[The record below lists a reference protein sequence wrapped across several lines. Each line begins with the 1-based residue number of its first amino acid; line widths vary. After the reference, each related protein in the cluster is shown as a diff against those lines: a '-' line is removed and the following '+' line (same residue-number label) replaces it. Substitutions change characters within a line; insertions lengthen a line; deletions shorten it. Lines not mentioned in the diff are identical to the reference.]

1 MFAPTT
7 NVRVLQNVDCDPS
20 GNNVLSFASKQ
31 DETNYYIGKTK
42 FNYSTC
48 HVEGAHGYVGHI
60 ILPGTP
66 EQYYDCN
73 YIMWNNAQFT
83 DKWFY
88 AYLNN
93 IEPYANGASYGTYV
107 IDMFRTWYWEHSL
120 GQCLVARENVN
131 DDTIGRWLLPENIEA
146 GEYVCASSGDL
157 LSSLDM
163 TPKLVIV
170 YSYSPA
176 QEDDDSSET
185 YTVGGQI
192 MDVAGAVTGAVQY
205 NFLGLKPV
213 FAGGMVC
220 EGIYQGARFLAMNC
234 DSISDRETID
244 KYIQRLVGQGQIS
257 KILTMFMAPAFAV
270 THATA
275 IPVDTFSP
283 FSVVVPAITRPT
295 AFGSY
300 TPKNKK
306 LLTQQY
312 NFLLINNNVGTQEEY
327 GYEYFSGGS
336 GSFKAY
342 AALSQSPTIRLMPID
357 YKGVEENNLYQVDL
371 SGFPMASFSY
381 SQLNNDTAANMWSR
395 RVAAASD
402 IYGSVMNIAQ
412 SAIGAIPS
420 PTSKNPVGDMVS
432 GVVNTVDATV
442 DAAFNAASAVA
453 EYHDKRRIPNIV
465 QGVADGNIT
474 FSMGKMTF
482 NYYKMQIQPQFA
494 KKVDDYLSAYGY
506 RVDEFKQP
514 NVSGRA
520 NWNYLQLVNPVIQG
534 NLPYD
539 AKQVLF
545 QQYSRGIRIWH
556 NPANFMNFTAD
567 NSIV

>member
-1 MFAPTT
+1 MFSPTT

-42 FNYSTC
+42 FNYPTC

-73 YIMWNNAQFT
+73 YIMWNNSQFT

-213 FAGGMVC
+213 FAGGVVC

-244 KYIQRLVGQGQIS
+244 NYIQRLVGQGQIS

-283 FSVVVPAITRPT
+283 FSVVVPAITRPA

-312 NFLLINNNVGTQEEY
+312 NFLLINNNMGTQEEY

-342 AALSQSPTIRLMPID
+342 AALSQSPTIRLMPIN

-371 SGFPMASFSY
+371 SGFPLASFSY
-381 SQLNNDTAANMWSR
+381 SQLNNDTAANRWTKTVASASDVFGEVMD
-395 RVAAASD
+395 VAGAAASAVSVNPKD
-402 IYGSVMNIAQ
+402 IATGTV
-412 SAIGAIPS
+412 SAVRE
-420 PTSKNPVGDMVS
+420 VGEV
-432 GVVNTVDATV
+432 AL
-442 DAAFNAASAVA
+442 NAAKSVA